1 MEDCVM
7 DFNRHAY
14 PIMSI
19 KKEETLQI
27 IVCILSCNK
36 IVQYTWGGV

>member
-19 KKEETLQI
+19 KKGETLQI
-27 IVCILSCNK
+27 IVCIRSCN
-36 IVQYTWGGV
+36 IFVQFTRGGV